1 MIITLT
7 QGEMELAV
15 RQYMAGTFPA
25 LDIDSADVAINDN
38 GEAEIAVVTNSDKPV
53 TLAKPKTAKT
63 NGRSR
68 KKAEPVVE
76 AVEEDTV
83 VETIEAS
90 EPVEVVAETISVDEP
105 TEATVPFGLEDT
117 TSSPAK
123 SLFLQ

>member
-53 TLAKPKTAKT
+53 TPAKPKTAKT